1 MEKIENLINKYFEY
15 YKKIHPDKIIKNMF
29 ENINYDDPTSTNH
42 ILELFYESLHLHNKI
57 NNDVYES
64 IDDIDID
71 IDKIDDIYLLE
82 FSDKKYISQSII
94 SLLYILDN
102 YSGNWNI
109 INLK

>member
-29 ENINYDDPTSTNH
+29 DDINYDDPTSTNH
-42 ILELFYESLHLHNKI
+42 ILELFYESLHIHNKI
-57 NNDVYES
+57 NNDVFES
-64 IDDIDID
+64 IDDIN
-71 IDKIDDIYLLE
+71 IDKIDDLYLLE
-82 FSDKKYISQSII
+82 FSNKKYISQSII

-102 YSGNWNI
+102 YCGEWSI